1 MADYFTIDAIYTS
14 EIKIKGSRFIG
25 AASPAATVEGA
36 DAYIADI
43 SKEHYN
49 ATHNCF
55 AYRIRSGGQ
64 IVERCNDAGEPAGTA
79 GQSILSVI
87 AGRDISNI
95 AVVVT
100 RYFGGT
106 KLGKGGLVRAY
117 SECTREVLGRCRII
131 RMIEYIAMK
140 IQFPYDMTGAV
151 MHLIEQVGA
160 RLDNSDYGQDVS
172 LDLRVPLASAE
183 DFKRRLTEVTAGKAS
198 Y

>member
-1 MADYFTIDAIYTS
+1 MADYLTIDSICTN

-25 AASPAATVEGA
+25 AASPAATLAEA
-36 DAYIADI
+36 DTYIAAI
-43 SKEHYN
+43 SKDHYN

-55 AYRIRSGGQ
+55 AYRIRGGGQ
-64 IVERCNDAGEPAGTA
+64 IAERCSDDGEPAGTA
-79 GQSILSVI
+79 GQPILGVI
-87 AGRDISNI
+87 TGRGISNI

-117 SECTREVLGRCRII
+117 SECTREVLERCRII
-131 RMIEYIAMK
+131 RMIEYIAIK

-160 RLDNSDYGQDVS
+160 MVDDSDYGQDVS
-172 LDLRVPLASAE
+172 LDLRVPRAVGD